1 MRRVSL
7 NFDFAEFC
15 CSISK
20 FFPKK
25 SRFSRIF
32 CYFVLT
38 DHFVRDSGACFCL
51 AEVFEN
57 E

>member
-25 SRFSRIF
+25 IAIF
-32 CYFVLT
+32 QNFLL
-38 DHFVRDSGACFCL
+38 FCFD
-51 AEVFEN
+51 
-57 E
+57 